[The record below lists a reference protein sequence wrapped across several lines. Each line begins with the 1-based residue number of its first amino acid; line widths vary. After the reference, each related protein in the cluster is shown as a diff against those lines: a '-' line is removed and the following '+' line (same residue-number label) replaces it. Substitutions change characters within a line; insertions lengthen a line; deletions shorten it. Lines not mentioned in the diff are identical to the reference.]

1 LRATRVA
8 PTLKSAQGLRQTLG
22 KCLGEP
28 NDLEN
33 SEDRRSAGRHG
44 NQHVRLRDAQVSEA
58 FCPALA
64 INRCEPWQALLS
76 GFRFFLP

>member
-1 LRATRVA
+1 LS
-8 PTLKSAQGLRQTLG
+8 KY
-22 KCLGEP
+22 LGEP

-58 FCPALA
+58 FCPAPA
-64 INRCEPWQALLS
+64 INRCEPWQALLPIFPAS
-76 GFRFFLP
+76 FPDQQTNITTR